1 MPIPLNIQYKQAVSQ
16 ASNFDKLNPIEPVKE
31 GGDIKA
37 AAGGFAIVFKMYK
50 PDEGKY
56 YALKCFTAP
65 VAHRNERIHA
75 IHQYLSNITSPH
87 FAQFKYLPTELWVN
101 TTPTEGAE
109 YPVVLMEWIEG
120 QTLGEAIQAACQQ
133 RNTNRLKQLL
143 IQFIDLAMILLAMP
157 CAHGDLKHDNIIVS
171 NTGHLVLVDYDGM
184 FVPVLQGQEANEI
197 GGQDYQ
203 HQSRT
208 GSTFDRH
215 IDDFSIA
222 IICLSIGALIHQPA
236 LYAQYNHGQNLL
248 LRRRDWQHQALSQC
262 ELLRGLHTPALQ
274 PLIQYI
280 EQTANYRLPLL
291 FNYLLDLREAPTSP
305 TDLSQWWLMLSI
317 VEKVLISANYALL
330 KAATDLDFKKH
341 VADQYEEHFKK
352 GIEYSI
358 SNMDVPPIDL
368 VKTLVAANFMG
379 NDKYPQLTNLEFIRP
394 LVNLQKLSCSCNG
407 IGSLEPLE
415 GLNNLKV
422 LFCST
427 DVTYSNNNITTCISS
442 LEPLRNLTNLQ
453 ILDCSGNMINSLE
466 PLIGLVNL
474 RTLICRGDSDLH
486 ELIGISVVISI
497 DNLTPLQSLTNLE
510 ILDVSYNQIS
520 NLKPLRNLTKLEKLG
535 CSDNQISSLEPL
547 QKLTKLQLLYCGS
560 NQISSLEP
568 LRNLTKLQTLYCGS
582 YTIFSTSSS
591 NQISSLEPLRNL
603 TNLQDLNCESNKI
616 NTLEPLRNLTKLH
629 TLGCSD
635 NQISSLEPLRNLT
648 NLQTI
653 NCSANQ
659 ISSLEPLRRLT
670 NLRKLYYSSGLMS
683 FNKKSNPIS
692 DTEAANLKRYLPNC
706 NIT

>member
-1 MPIPLNIQYKQAVSQ
+1 MPIPLNIQYKQAVCQ

-184 FVPVLQGQEANEI
+184 FVPVLQGQEANEL

-262 ELLRGLHTPALQ
+262 EVLRGLHTPALQ

-280 EQTANYRLPLL
+280 EQTANYRLPRL
-291 FNYLLDLREAPTSP
+291 FEYLLDLKERLEKSLVDTPVAPTNKKP
-305 TDLSQWWLMLSI
+305 TAETAKPTTQPNLAHLPAPIQQLINNMVLVEGGTFMMGSNSEKPIHAVTLDTYYIAKYLITQAQWIAVMGNNPSGFKGDNLP
-317 VEKVLISANYALL
+317 VEKVNWDDIQA
-330 KAATDLDFKKH
+330 F
-341 VADQYEEHFKK
+341 
-352 GIEYSI
+352 
-358 SNMDVPPIDL
+358 
-368 VKTLVAANFMG
+368 
-379 NDKYPQLTNLEFIRP
+379 
-394 LVNLQKLSCSCNG
+394 LQKLNQLTAPHYIFSLPTEAQWEYAARGGNRSKG
-407 IGSLEPLE
+407 FEYAGSDDCDEVAWHEDNSDEETHPVGQKKPNEL
-415 GLNNLKV
+415 GLYDMSGNVYEWCQDWYNSEYYKNSPSRNPVNTTPTTYRMVRGGSWINNSRYCRVSNRL
-422 LFCST
+422 
-427 DVTYSNNNITTCISS
+427 SNN
-442 LEPLRNLTNLQ
+442 P
-453 ILDCSGNMINSLE
+453 GNRYD
-466 PLIGLVNL
+466 GVGF
-474 RTLICRGDSDLH
+474 R
-486 ELIGISVVISI
+486 
-497 DNLTPLQSLTNLE
+497 
-510 ILDVSYNQIS
+510 VS
-520 NLKPLRNLTKLEKLG
+520 
-535 CSDNQISSLEPL
+535 
-547 QKLTKLQLLYCGS
+547 
-560 NQISSLEP
+560 
-568 LRNLTKLQTLYCGS
+568 
-582 YTIFSTSSS
+582 
-591 NQISSLEPLRNL
+591 
-603 TNLQDLNCESNKI
+603 
-616 NTLEPLRNLTKLH
+616 
-629 TLGCSD
+629 
-635 NQISSLEPLRNLT
+635 
-648 NLQTI
+648 
-653 NCSANQ
+653 
-659 ISSLEPLRRLT
+659 RRL
-670 NLRKLYYSSGLMS
+670 
-683 FNKKSNPIS
+683 
-692 DTEAANLKRYLPNC
+692 
-706 NIT
+706 

>member
-1 MPIPLNIQYKQAVSQ
+1 MPSPLNIQYKHAVCQ

-65 VAHRNERIHA
+65 VAHRNERINA

-280 EQTANYRLPLL
+280 EQTANYRLPRL
-291 FNYLLDLREAPTSP
+291 FEYLLDLKERLEKSLVDTPVAPTNKKP
-305 TDLSQWWLMLSI
+305 TAETAKPTTQPNLAHLPAPIQQLINNMVLVEGGTFMMGSNSEKPIHAVTLDTYYIAKYLITQAQWIAVMGNNPSGFKGDNLP
-317 VEKVLISANYALL
+317 VEKVNWDDIQAFLQKLNQLTAPHYIFSLPTEAQWEYAARGGRYSKGFDSAGFEYAGSDDCDEVAWY
-330 KAATDLDFKKH
+330 KYNSGEQTHPVGQKKPNELGLY
-341 VADQYEEHFKK
+341 DM
-352 GIEYSI
+352 S
-358 SNMDVPPIDL
+358 
-368 VKTLVAANFMG
+368 G
-379 NDKYPQLTNLEFIRP
+379 NVWEWCQDWYGKYPQSQYYDNYP
-394 LVNLQKLSCSCNG
+394 PSHVNNPTG
-407 IGSLEPLE
+407 PTTGSYR
-415 GLNNLKV
+415 V
-422 LFCST
+422 LRGGSWDCYEE
-427 DVTYSNNNITTCISS
+427 YS
-442 LEPLRNLTNLQ
+442 R
-453 ILDCSGNMINSLE
+453 
-466 PLIGLVNL
+466 VAF
-474 RTLICRGDSDLH
+474 R
-486 ELIGISVVISI
+486 
-497 DNLTPLQSLTNLE
+497 
-510 ILDVSYNQIS
+510 IS
-520 NLKPLRNLTKLEKLG
+520 NAPDDRY
-535 CSDNQISSLEPL
+535 D
-547 QKLTKLQLLYCGS
+547 
-560 NQISSLEP
+560 
-568 LRNLTKLQTLYCGS
+568 S
-582 YTIFSTSSS
+582 YGF
-591 NQISSLEPLRNL
+591 
-603 TNLQDLNCESNKI
+603 
-616 NTLEPLRNLTKLH
+616 
-629 TLGCSD
+629 
-635 NQISSLEPLRNLT
+635 
-648 NLQTI
+648 
-653 NCSANQ
+653 
-659 ISSLEPLRRLT
+659 RLAV
-670 NLRKLYYSSGLMS
+670 R
-683 FNKKSNPIS
+683 
-692 DTEAANLKRYLPNC
+692 
-706 NIT
+706 